1 MQDGCLADSNDAAR
15 YGGAILWQSEA
26 MKSIYCRAS
35 LTMQIIIF
43 ILYYS

>member
-1 MQDGCLADSNDAAR
+1 MQDGCLADSNDGAR
-15 YGGAILWQSEA
+15 YGSALLRQSEA
-26 MKSIYCRAS
+26 MTIYCRAS